1 MSTSRSKHPEGRSR
15 QARQDQPESS
25 TSRHSA
31 ELIAQQTT
39 IEAHQG
45 PLPTPDDLAQ
55 YDKVLPG
62 LADRIVVM
70 AEKEQAHRIDSEQK
84 ILRASIVSH
93 HRGQL
98 LATFLGLIGFVV
110 AIAFGYWG
118 FATAGAGLAGGV
130 ILSIVGVLYVKQRY
144 AKQVPLSGKT
154 AEK

>member
-45 PLPTPDDLAQ
+45 PLPTP
-55 YDKVLPG
+55 
-62 LADRIVVM
+62 
-70 AEKEQAHRIDSEQK
+70 
-84 ILRASIVSH
+84 
-93 HRGQL
+93 
-98 LATFLGLIGFVV
+98 
-110 AIAFGYWG
+110 
-118 FATAGAGLAGGV
+118 GAGLAGGV